1 MTRGDRQN
9 ALIKQLFAF
18 CIYSGAAKGASA
30 PGTNDLV
37 YWIKAQP

>member
-9 ALIKQLFAF
+9 ALIKQLFVF

-37 YWIKAQP
+37 YWVKAQP